1 MRQIVFQV
9 HNLRQKEHV
18 FMILEM
24 EGHAHSQHDNPAR
37 ALVHQHSIKISYAQT
52 QHWEQTVQ

>member
-1 MRQIVFQV
+1 
-9 HNLRQKEHV
+9 V